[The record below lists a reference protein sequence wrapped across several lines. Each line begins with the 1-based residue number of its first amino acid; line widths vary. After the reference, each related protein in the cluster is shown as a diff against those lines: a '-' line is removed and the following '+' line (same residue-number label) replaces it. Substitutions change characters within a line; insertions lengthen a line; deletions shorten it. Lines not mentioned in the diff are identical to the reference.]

1 MINTFPPEDL
11 VPKSFM
17 DQFGSLIQCALGGW
31 DRLRFHASLR
41 PLFSPQWMRTY
52 LCAAKVQLIDF
63 AQHAKALTLRLLQ
76 EAQSQAAAA
85 GQPYHFLRSSQISK
99 EEFVEEIAQRD
110 QVHQGL
116 IAVLGAVEPCLAMT
130 VRGTRDRRWLQP
142 VREQR
147 KCLHLYHYYEHP
159 VVGRCHV
166 RLQTWYP
173 FSVDVCLNGRLWL
186 AKQMDAAG
194 LAYRRA
200 DNCFIEL
207 ADPARAQALAD
218 AQHQTN
224 WLELLN
230 GLLASA
236 HPLREQIL
244 RPFPHLFYYWTATQS
259 EYATDLLFHDP
270 QDLARLY
277 RAFVIHG
284 LLTFQSPDVMRFLGH
299 PVPVTTGRVH
309 ARFRGQ
315 VRTDVLTRHEGV
327 CIKHLAGFNGQKAYD
342 KFWTVL
348 RLENTLNRPEV
359 FTVFRTQPVPKPAA
373 PLPARPRAHTAAPP
387 KSLPA
392 DSRVRVNSCV
402 PEQKPQR
409 ARRPL
414 RRTVSD
420 LPRRA
425 EVSRAANRRYL
436 DALASTQVSSPLGEM
451 AAPLC
456 RPLTHQGQRYRALH
470 PLGCDVALLR
480 ALSRGEWTIAG
491 FHNRDLQPLLYP
503 VQPRDKKAARRRSAT
518 VGRKLRLLR
527 AHGLIRKLPHTHR
540 YLVTESGRPILTA
553 LIAAQEANTQKL
565 TLALAV

>member
-1 MINTFPPEDL
+1 
-11 VPKSFM
+11 M
-17 DQFGSLIQCALGGW
+17 DQFGSLIKCALGGW

-52 LCAAKVQLIDF
+52 LCAAKVRLVDF
-63 AQHAKALTLRLLQ
+63 AEHAQSLTHRLLQ
-76 EAQSQAAAA
+76 EAQNRAATA
-85 GQPYHFLRSSQISK
+85 QRPYHFLRSAQISK
-99 EEFVEEIAQRD
+99 EKFIEDIAQRD
-110 QVHQGL
+110 QIKSGL

-130 VRGTRDRRWLQP
+130 VRGARDRRWLQP

-207 ADPARAQALAD
+207 ADPHRAQGLAD

-230 GLLASA
+230 GLLAPA

-244 RPFPHLFYYWTATQS
+244 KPFPNLFYYWTVTQS
-259 EYATDLLFHDP
+259 EYATDLLFSNER
-270 QDLARLY
+270 DLASAY
-277 RAFVIHG
+277 RSFVIHG
-284 LLTFQSPDVMRFLGH
+284 LCTFQSPDVMRFLGH
-299 PVPVTTGRVH
+299 HVPVKTGRVD
-309 ARFRGQ
+309 ARFRGD
-315 VRTDVLTRHEGV
+315 VRSDVLTRHEGV
-327 CIKHLAGFNGQKAYD
+327 CIKHVAGFNGQKAYD
-342 KFWTVL
+342 KFWNLL
-348 RLENTLNRPEV
+348 RVENTINRPEA
-359 FTVFRTQPVPKPAA
+359 FTVFRAQPTPKASA
-373 PLPARPRAHTAAPP
+373 CRPPTPRCRTAAAP
-387 KSLPA
+387 KSLAPGL
-392 DSRVRVNSCV
+392 RVRVNTCV

-409 ARRPL
+409 SWQAL

-425 EVSRAANRRYL
+425 EVSRAANKRYL
-436 DALASTQVSSPLGEM
+436 DALASTQGGTPLGEM
-451 AAPLC
+451 VGPLC
-456 RPLTHQGQRYRALH
+456 RPLTHDGRRYRALQ
-470 PLGCDVALLR
+470 PLGIDAFLLR

-491 FHNRDLQPLLYP
+491 FRNRDIQHLLYMS
-503 VQPRDKKAARRRSAT
+503 QPRDTKVARRRSAA

-540 YLVTESGRPILTA
+540 YLITESGRAILTA
-553 LIAAQEANTQKL
+553 LLAAQQANTQKL
-565 TLALAV
+565 TLALAA